1 MYNLDYKSL
10 KFKYLINDIIIDIW
24 SYRNF
29 ASMRNI
35 KRKFNSMVKVL
46 KFTYNNKEI
55 YLVNL

>member
-1 MYNLDYKSL
+1 
-10 KFKYLINDIIIDIW
+10 
-24 SYRNF
+24 
-29 ASMRNI
+29 MRNI